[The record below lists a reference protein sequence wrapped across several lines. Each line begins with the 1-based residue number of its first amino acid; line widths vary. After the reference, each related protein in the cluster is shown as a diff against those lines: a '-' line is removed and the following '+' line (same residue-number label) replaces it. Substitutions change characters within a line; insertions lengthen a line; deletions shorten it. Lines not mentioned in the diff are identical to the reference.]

1 MSFMVEIVVGINLIR
16 SGLCGEDSGEI
27 YFIIFKLIKF
37 IFKLLG
43 LGKKKIYIYIYIMEM
58 TWLLRWLNV
67 NIAILN
73 VTLQLLVILVV
84 DPRDVREKFL
94 FTMMKNTISILRTQ
108 MVKLKAVHS

>member
-27 YFIIFKLIKF
+27 YFIIFKLIKS

-43 LGKKKIYIYIYIMEM
+43 LGKKKIIYIYIMEM

-84 DPRDVREKFL
+84 DPRDAREKFL
-94 FTMMKNTISILRTQ
+94 FTIMKNTISILRTQ

>member
-27 YFIIFKLIKF
+27 YFIIFKLIKS

-43 LGKKKIYIYIYIMEM
+43 LGKKYIYIYIYIMEM

-84 DPRDVREKFL
+84 DPRDAQEKFL